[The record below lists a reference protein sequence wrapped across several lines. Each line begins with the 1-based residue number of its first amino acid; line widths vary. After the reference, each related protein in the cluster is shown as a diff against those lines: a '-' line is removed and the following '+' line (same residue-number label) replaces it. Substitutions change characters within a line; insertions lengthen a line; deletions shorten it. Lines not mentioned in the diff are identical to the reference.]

1 MQNHDNSRDL
11 RPAGRVTFGLVDM
24 STLLR
29 KRSHDRHHKI
39 AVLLRAHERD
49 AQADLDAW
57 KSIERLQAAGATI
70 TRKEATK

>member
-11 RPAGRVTFGLVDM
+11 RPTFGLV
-24 STLLR
+24 SLRTELR
-29 KRSHDRHHKI
+29 KSSHDRHHKI
-39 AVLLRAHERD
+39 AVLLRAHQRD

-57 KSIERLQAAGATI
+57 KRECATI